1 MKQFCPVHRK
11 TYNILDTGQP
21 TFSTMQNI
29 DLYILWCI
37 FTDITNYPKTNIM
50 RKLNLLLTVV
60 ILLSVIACNPKVNIE
75 KEKVNVK
82 KVVDQF
88 TQIWETMDL
97 DLFFKIIAQDTDM
110 VNFGTDAAE
119 RWVGFEN
126 LKEAVSQQIAV
137 FDEGTVDIRDQ
148 VIKLSD
154 TGVTAWFSE
163 ITDWNL
169 VVQGEE
175 AVMKDC
181 RITGILEKRDD
192 NWVIVQFHT
201 SLPVIGQAVEY

>member
-1 MKQFCPVHRK
+1 MK
-11 TYNILDTGQP
+11 
-21 TFSTMQNI
+21 
-29 DLYILWCI
+29 
-37 FTDITNYPKTNIM
+37 
-50 RKLNLLLTVV
+50 KLNGLLI
-60 ILLSVIACNPKVNIE
+60 ILIVLSFGACNSKIDVE
-75 KEKVNVK
+75 VEKVNVK

-97 DLFFKIIAQDTDM
+97 DLFLNTIAQDTDM

-126 LKEAVSQQIAV
+126 LKEAVSQQFAV
-137 FDEGTVDIRDQ
+137 FDEGKVDIRDQ
-148 VIKLSD
+148 VIKISD

-163 ITDWNL
+163 ITDWYL
-169 VVQGEE
+169 VVQGE
-175 AVMKDC
+175 AVSMKDC

-201 SLPVIGQAVEY
+201 SLPVVGQAVEY